1 PDRADRIRAGV
12 HPDRSH
18 AAQETGEI
26 VVRRLSNIFWLGTK
40 ELRSVF
46 SDMVMITFLIW
57 SFSFA
62 IYSEA
67 TSMGETV
74 NNASIAVVD
83 EDHSALSRHLVSTLY
98 PPYFKNPVMI
108 EASELDS
115 VMDQSKFMF
124 VLVIPPRFEAEVRNG
139 RKPAL
144 QLNVDATAITQAGL
158 GATYLQ
164 NILLDEIRQFILHT
178 DEKSEPPVSL
188 VIRRAFNPNGYE
200 SWFTSITSLL
210 DHLSM
215 LTIVLTGAALLRE
228 REHGTIEHLLVMP
241 LNSFEIAMAKVWA
254 NGLVILGAFILS
266 MTFVVE
272 GVLNVPVAGSKWLL
286 IGGTTV
292 YLFAAAAIGIFLG
305 IVSRTMAQFALLML
319 LTIMPMMMLSGGMSP
334 IESQPDIIQPVTWLL
349 PSRHYM
355 SFAQAVVFR
364 GADFTIVWPQ
374 FVTVAGLGAVFLGLS
389 LMMFR
394 RSVSVGK

>member
-1 PDRADRIRAGV
+1 M
-12 HPDRSH
+12 
-18 AAQETGEI
+18 
-26 VVRRLSNIFWLGTK
+26 RRLSNIFWLGTK

-83 EDHSALSRHLVSTLY
+83 EDRSALSRHLIGTLY
-98 PPYFKNPVMI
+98 PPYFKKPVMI
-108 EASELDS
+108 DASDLDS
-115 VMDQSKFMF
+115 LMDQSKFMF
-124 VLVIPPRFEAEVRNG
+124 VLVIPPRFAADVSNG
-139 RKPAL
+139 RKPSL

-164 NILLDEIRQFILHT
+164 NILLDEIRQFITHRNV
-178 DEKSEPPVSL
+178 KSDPPVRL

-305 IVSRTMAQFALLML
+305 TVSRTMAQFALLML

-364 GADFTIVWPQ
+364 GADISIVWPQ
-374 FVTVAGLGAVFLGLS
+374 FVTVAGLGTVFLGLS

-394 RSVSVGK
+394 RSVSVGE